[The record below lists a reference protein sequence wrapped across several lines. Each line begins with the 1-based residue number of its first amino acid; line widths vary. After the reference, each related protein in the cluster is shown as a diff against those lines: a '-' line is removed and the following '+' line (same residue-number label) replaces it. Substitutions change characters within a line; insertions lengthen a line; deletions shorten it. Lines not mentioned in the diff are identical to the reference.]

1 MSELMTHLILKGI
14 CDDRD
19 TGGAP
24 CAVWARSLSG
34 GERDAVILE
43 SPFEIGLRCSDAG
56 MKGALCSS

>member
-14 CDDRD
+14 YDDRD

-43 SPFEIGLRCSDAG
+43 SPFEIGLDVVTPE
-56 MKGALCSS
+56 